1 MDMAIRR
8 NLSNS
13 SAGLNRMYNVLQV
26 GLQWWGSWQT
36 QSVNRRIFSALM
48 TVGGLTALAK
58 LASGAKDLVVA
69 YQFGA
74 GDELDAFLMA
84 FLIPSFAINLV
95 GGSLN
100 AALIPT
106 YIQVRKQEGAKAAAD
121 LYASVLLGSLFLLS
135 AVSVIL
141 FVAGPF
147 LLRLVAVGFPQE
159 KLALTESLYNTLL
172 PCLLLSGLATTWG
185 AILNAHER
193 FSLAAVTPAIM
204 ALVTILVLLA
214 FNRGLSIYVLAA
226 GVVAGVVCH
235 TTVLGWGVVREGLRL
250 LPMWS
255 GITPALKTVWYQY
268 APMLAGAALIG
279 STEVVGQIMA
289 ASLEP
294 GSVSILS
301 YGTKIPML
309 LLGVGAMA
317 ASTAVLPYFSE
328 MVAAGQL
335 DKARHTLLTYA
346 RLIAAVTIPL
356 TVILVAFSEPIVRLL
371 FQRGAF
377 TDAHTREVAWVQ
389 SLALLQIAPFALG
402 ILAVRL
408 LSSLKA
414 NHILMWGS
422 AISLVLTIVLNYLFT
437 QPLGVAG
444 IALATSL
451 MYGVSM
457 CFLYAMV
464 FRLLRSMGAGES
476 PCRTSSCG

>member
-1 MDMAIRR
+1 MAIRP
-8 NLSNS
+8 NNVSP
-13 SAGLNRMYNVLQV
+13 SAGSSTIHSVLQA
-26 GLQWWGSWQT
+26 GMQWWNLWKS
-36 QSVNRRIFSALM
+36 QSVNRRIFRALM
-48 TVGGLTALAK
+48 TVGGMTVLAK
-58 LASGAKDLVVA
+58 IASAGKDLVVA

-74 GDELDAFLMA
+74 GDDLDAFLMA

-106 YIQVRKQEGAKAAAD
+106 YIQVRKQEGMTAAID

-135 AVSVIL
+135 ATSMVL
-141 FVAGPF
+141 FAAGPF
-147 LLRLVAVGFPQE
+147 LIRTVAVEFSQE
-159 KLALTESLYNTLL
+159 KLALTGSLYNALL

-193 FSLAAVTPAIM
+193 FGLAAIAPAVM
-204 ALVTILVLLA
+204 ATITTLVLLTLNGA
-214 FNRGLSIYVLAA
+214 VAIYALAI
-226 GVVAGVVCH
+226 GVVVGTVCH
-235 TTVLGWGVVREGLRL
+235 AAILGWGVAREGLRL
-250 LPMWS
+250 LPRWS
-255 GITPALKTVWYQY
+255 GVTPALKTVGNQY

-289 ASLEP
+289 ASLGS

-309 LLGVGAMA
+309 LLGVGSMA

-328 MVAAGQL
+328 MVAAERW
-335 DKARHTLLTYA
+335 KEIRHTLLTYA
-346 RLIAAVTIPL
+346 GLVAAVTIPL
-356 TVILVAFSEPIVRLL
+356 TALLVWFSEPIVELV

-377 TDAHTREVAWVQ
+377 TDAHTRQVAWVQ
-389 SLALLQIAPFALG
+389 SLALLQIVPFALG

-422 AISLVLTIVLNYLFT
+422 AISLVLTIILNYLLM

-451 MYGVSM
+451 MYASSM

-464 FRLLRSMGAGES
+464 FRRLRSIEGSLS
-476 PCRTSSCG
+476 PLHSS

>member
-1 MDMAIRR
+1 MH
-8 NLSNS
+8 
-13 SAGLNRMYNVLQV
+13 NVLQV
-26 GLQWWGSWQT
+26 GLQWWDTWQT

-48 TVGGLTALAK
+48 TIGGMTVLAK
-58 LASGAKDLVVA
+58 IASAGKDLVVA

-84 FLIPSFAINLV
+84 FLIPSFAINLI

-106 YIQVRKQEGAKAAAD
+106 YIQVRKQEGMAAAAN
-121 LYASVLLGSLFLLS
+121 LYASVLSGSLFLLS
-135 AVSVIL
+135 ATSVAL
-141 FVAGPF
+141 FAAGPF
-147 LLRLVAVGFPQE
+147 LLRTVAVEFSQE
-159 KLALTESLYNTLL
+159 KLALTGSLYNTLL

-193 FSLAAVTPAIM
+193 FSLAAIAPAVLAFM
-204 ALVTILVLLA
+204 TIFVLLA
-214 FNRGLSIYVLAA
+214 LNSAMNIYALAIGVLA
-226 GVVAGVVCH
+226 GTVCH
-235 TTVLGWGVVREGLRL
+235 AALLGWGVDREGLRL
-250 LPMWS
+250 LPGWS
-255 GITPALKTVWYQY
+255 GVTPALKAVWNQY

-289 ASLEP
+289 ASLGS

-301 YGTKIPML
+301 YGNKIPML
-309 LLGVGAMA
+309 LLGVGSLA
-317 ASTAVLPYFSE
+317 AGTAVLPYFSE
-328 MVAAGQL
+328 MVAAGQWEEI
-335 DKARHTLLTYA
+335 RHTLLTYA

-356 TVILVAFSEPIVRLL
+356 TAILVAFSEPIVELL

-377 TDAHTREVAWVQ
+377 TDAHTRQVAWVQ
-389 SLALLQIAPFALG
+389 SLALLQIVPFALG

-422 AISLVLTIVLNYLFT
+422 AISLVLTIILNYLFI

-464 FRLLRSMGAGES
+464 FRLLRSMG
-476 PCRTSSCG
+476 TSVFTHRSS

>member
-1 MDMAIRR
+1 MHH
-8 NLSNS
+8 
-13 SAGLNRMYNVLQV
+13 VLQA
-26 GLQWWGSWQT
+26 GMQWWDLWKS
-36 QSVNRRIFSALM
+36 QSVNRRIFRPLM
-48 TVGGLTALAK
+48 TVGGMTVLAK
-58 LASGAKDLVVA
+58 IVSAGKDLVVA

-106 YIQVRKQEGAKAAAD
+106 YIQVRKQEGVTAATD
-121 LYASVLLGSLFLLS
+121 LYGSVLLGSLLLLS
-135 AVSVIL
+135 ATSVAL
-141 FVAGPF
+141 FATGPF
-147 LLRLVAVGFPQE
+147 LIRTVAVGFSQE
-159 KLALTESLYNTLL
+159 KLALTGSLYNALL
-172 PCLLLSGLATTWG
+172 PCLLFSGLATTWG

-193 FSLAAVTPAIM
+193 FALAAIAPAVM
-204 ALVTILVLLA
+204 ATITILVLLA
-214 FNRGLSIYVLAA
+214 PNGAIEIYTLAV
-226 GVVAGVVCH
+226 GVVAGTVCH
-235 TTVLGWGVVREGLRL
+235 AAILGWGVAREGLRL
-250 LPMWS
+250 LPRWS
-255 GITPALKTVWYQY
+255 GVTPALKTVGNQY

-289 ASLEP
+289 ASLGS

-309 LLGVGAMA
+309 LLGVGSLA

-328 MVAAGQL
+328 MVAAERW
-335 DKARHTLLTYA
+335 KEIRHTLLTYA
-346 RLIAAVTIPL
+346 RLVAAVTIPL
-356 TVILVAFSEPIVRLL
+356 TVLLVWFSEPIVELV

-377 TDAHTREVAWVQ
+377 TDADTRQVAWVQ
-389 SLALLQIAPFALG
+389 ALALLQIVPFALG

-414 NHILMWGS
+414 NQILMWGS
-422 AISLVLTIVLNYLFT
+422 AISLVLTIILNYLLM
-437 QPLGVAG
+437 QPLGIAG

-451 MYGVSM
+451 MYAVSM

-464 FRLLRSMGAGES
+464 FRRLRSVES
-476 PCRTSSCG
+476 SLSPLHSS